1 MPKLIV
7 KLGEKKEF
15 SFDKPLIHIG
25 RALDND
31 LVIEN
36 LSVSR
41 RHAQI
46 EDENGRFYVTD
57 LGSANG
63 TFVNG
68 NRVQKQL
75 LKDQDEISVG
85 KVKLFFIDDIK
96 AEAEPMPLSPFD
108 FDKTFVIPKTTP
120 CFFTLLGTTED
131 NYRIDKPEAFIGRES
146 NCDIV
151 VQDWLASKKHARIN
165 IIGNNCM
172 LTDLGSLAGTKVNG
186 QKIKDKLLTNNDMIE
201 IGFTKIR
208 FRTSLESSIDIPS
221 PQIQPSIENV
231 HSKSEE
237 PKTVRVKQDVASPVP
252 VAAGR
257 GKLVASIL
265 SPVFHKAD
273 CIWANGI
280 KEQNRIYFES
290 VEDAIKSRHH
300 SCGTCQP
307 GRDAKYLSSWK
318 EMTQDEDETVAE
330 HAMKMLE
337 FIKSR

>member
-1 MPKLIV
+1 MPKLII

-46 EDENGRFYVTD
+46 EDENGRFFVTD

-68 NRVQKQL
+68 NRIQKQP
-75 LKDQDEISVG
+75 LKDQDEISIG
-85 KVKLFFIDDIK
+85 KVKLFFIEDIK
-96 AEAEPMPLSPFD
+96 AEAESMPLSPFD
-108 FDKTFVIPKTTP
+108 FDKTVVIPKTVP
-120 CFFTLLGTTED
+120 CFFSIQGTTED
-131 NYRIDKPEAFIGRES
+131 NYRIDKPEAFIGRDTS
-146 NCDIV
+146 CDIV
-151 VQDWLASKKHARIN
+151 IQDWLASKKHARIN
-165 IIGNNCM
+165 IIGGNCM

-186 QKIKDKLLTNNDMIE
+186 QKIKDKLLTNNDIIE

-208 FRTSLESSIDIPS
+208 YRTSLDSSIEVPA
-221 PQIQPSIENV
+221 PKVQPSIESV
-231 HSKSEE
+231 PSKSDE
-237 PKTVRVKQDVASPVP
+237 PQTVRIRQQAPAPAPVSSTK
-252 VAAGR
+252 
-257 GKLVASIL
+257 GKLIASVM
-265 SPVFHKAD
+265 SPVFHKSD
-273 CIWANGI
+273 CVWANGI

-307 GRDAKYLSSWK
+307 GREAKYLSSWEQMAK
-318 EMTQDEDETVAE
+318 DEDETVAE
-330 HAMKMLE
+330 HALKIVE
-337 FIKSR
+337 FIKKK